1 MLFQLEFSFTEHI
14 NFGHLFLQKSNFY
27 SIFSLL
33 KINRCPKLEIPLE
46 KFCKKMKVTRQL
58 TENYSC
64 VNLEITHEILR
75 LLFFSLSPKY
85 VKSTSSECK
94 HKSFKQNF
102 QQSEVCLR
110 VSSMQPRKN
119 AFQEYSAQ
127 QTKVLFFMTPLELL
141 KNFGHLFNQ
150 LKKLNKMEKQ
160 VSKVGRFCKGKI

>member
-14 NFGHLFLQKSNFY
+14 NFGHLFLQKSNF
-27 SIFSLL
+27 FSLL
-33 KINRCPKLEIPLE
+33 KINRCPKFEIPLKIWVKTKKKFE
-46 KFCKKMKVTRQL
+46 LSFNNSVFCKKMKVTRQL
-58 TENYSC
+58 TQNYSC

-119 AFQEYSAQ
+119 AF
-127 QTKVLFFMTPLELL
+127 
-141 KNFGHLFNQ
+141 
-150 LKKLNKMEKQ
+150 
-160 VSKVGRFCKGKI
+160 